1 MKIYNLSE
9 YFDKEI
15 IEEFKKIVYNISWYS
30 KIPGGFITNS
40 PKRNV
45 IAYGDGSCIDNDG
58 QFSTV
63 GIENSYW
70 TAGINSSHCTLV
82 TKPLKLPTIFA
93 KIVPQLRKILL
104 DTYPGAIINDNT
116 FTLAVCNY
124 YSQPDMYIAA
134 HTDGQDWYPKD
145 SVDGAIFASLT
156 LYPDGEPENDS
167 YARFQMKS
175 GKTWEN
181 ITLKHESLLIMSSD
195 ILHRVMP
202 HLKSQEKYFKP
213 RINITFRT
221 IWPKLVNP
229 ILYYMGIS
237 NHSRYYGMPHQI
249 ILPSDCDKSVIEKLV
264 TAYNTFLQNHNNDNI
279 IVTIEKCKKDRTTL
293 RRKLITQ
300 YKNKYTLTTKINNN
314 MVVELFQTVL
324 INTL

>member
-58 QFSTV
+58 KFSTV
-63 GIENSYW
+63 GIENCYW

-104 DTYPGAIINDNT
+104 GTYPGAIINDNT

-181 ITLKHESLLIMSSD
+181 ITLYFEAKHVCSNPCC
-195 ILHRVMP
+195 HRVIVI
-202 HLKSQEKYFKP
+202 S
-213 RINITFRT
+213 
-221 IWPKLVNP
+221 LVF
-229 ILYYMGIS
+229 Y
-237 NHSRYYGMPHQI
+237 
-249 ILPSDCDKSVIEKLV
+249 
-264 TAYNTFLQNHNNDNI
+264 
-279 IVTIEKCKKDRTTL
+279 RTTNVCS
-293 RRKLITQ
+293 Q
-300 YKNKYTLTTKINNN
+300 
-314 MVVELFQTVL
+314 VFQPA
-324 INTL
+324 